1 MTAEL
6 GTDLVAEADAAYSRV
21 VLDPARYTA
30 AATEIVELARR
41 TGNDEA
47 LVAGL
52 RAVAWT
58 RHAVLDNEAAKRLL
72 DQAARLATRNGLGRR
87 LGEVLLTRS
96 VALQEL
102 GRYAAATRDLRR
114 AANLV
119 SSHQRPEL
127 LMQLAI
133 LDHNAGRVLAAERQ
147 YRLVLAEPACPPA
160 IWVKAANNLSYAQT
174 QLGRPQAALAHLDR
188 AAALASELG
197 PMLSA
202 VIENSR
208 AWSSFHAGR
217 FTESLRR
224 FEEAGRL
231 YTAAGLP
238 LGEHYLDYADALAE
252 LRLLD
257 EAAVVA
263 RLAATD
269 LDRHGARLM
278 AAEARLRCARL
289 ALALGDIDTARADA
303 NSAVRD
309 FRRQRRAAWAAS
321 AVVTVAAAD
330 AVADGFTTL
339 AVRRLGHAA
348 ATLHRLG
355 LRANA
360 VEAHLMAGRAALA
373 TDDHRRAKRHLTAAG
388 ALACG
393 QPLLVRLRGR
403 LALALLADAAEQ
415 AAQRAGAAASA
426 RRRAAST
433 VRYGQRVA
441 ARRAAPGAG
450 AALRHCGAA
459 LADLARHRAALPSVE
474 LRVLAAGHGV
484 ELGDLGLR
492 HLLRT
497 APPSRILHWLERT
510 RAAAL
515 LTVEPAAHD
524 DIDDLVIALRTV
536 EQELRAA
543 QREGGP
549 QPHQLLARQAAL
561 ETQIRRRSWGREGK
575 TTRSAEIVTAG
586 ELRDLLDGGWL
597 AEFATVDDAVVAVVV
612 GPRRT
617 RRIRL
622 GALSVVQR
630 ETAALHFALRRLLR
644 GGRYTDQAR
653 SAARTSLDILAELL
667 IAPLGVPP
675 GAPLVV
681 VPPAK
686 LLRVAWS
693 PLHRGPVSGAP
704 SATMWARSRR
714 AARSR
719 RPAPQV
725 ALVAGPNLT
734 DAVAEVQALEARHPQ
749 AATLL
754 PPTSTVEA
762 VVAALRHADLA
773 HLACHGHL
781 RSDSPLFSALELSDG
796 ALTVYELHSRAVAPH
811 RVVLAAC
818 DSGVE
823 RDYEG
828 DEVLGF
834 VSALMAGGAAGVIA
848 SGVPLPDGT
857 SLALMP
863 RLHDRIV
870 RGESLADALWAVRAD
885 EPPAAPA
892 DFVTWCGLTA
902 YGAA

>member
-1 MTAEL
+1 MTADL
-6 GTDLVAEADAAYSRV
+6 CADLVAEADAAYSRV

-30 AATEIVELARR
+30 TAREIVDLARR
-41 TGNDEA
+41 AGNDEA
-47 LVAGL
+47 LIVGL
-52 RAVAWT
+52 RALAWT
-58 RHAVLDNEAAKRLL
+58 RHAVLDNETARSLL
-72 DQAARLATRNGLGRR
+72 DSAARLATRRGLHRR

-102 GRYAAATRDLRR
+102 GRYPAATRDLRR
-114 AANLV
+114 AAGLV
-119 SSHQRPEL
+119 SPQQRPEL

-133 LDHNAGRVLAAERQ
+133 LDHNAGRVRSAARQ
-147 YRLVLAEPACPPA
+147 YRVVLAEPACPPV

-174 QLGRPQAALAHLDR
+174 QLGRPQAALAYLDR
-188 AAALASELG
+188 AASLASELG

-224 FEEAGRL
+224 FAEAGRL

-238 LGEHYLDYADALAE
+238 LGEHYLDYTDALAE

-257 EAAVVA
+257 EAAAVA

-303 NSAVRD
+303 TSAVHD
-309 FRRQRRAAWAAS
+309 FRRQRRTAWAAWAAVT
-321 AVVTVAAAD
+321 AVEAD
-330 AVADGFTTL
+330 AVADGFTTI

-360 VEAHLMAGRAALA
+360 VEAHLVAGRAALA
-373 TDDHRRAKRHLTAAG
+373 TDDQRRARRHLAAAG
-388 ALACG
+388 ALADG

-403 LALALLADAAEQ
+403 LARALLADATDRPRTTSAYGQ
-415 AAQRAGAAASA
+415 GAAPDAGA
-426 RRRAAST
+426 
-433 VRYGQRVA
+433 VV
-441 ARRAAPGAG
+441 
-450 AALRHCGAA
+450 RHCAA
-459 LADLARHRAALPSVE
+459 GLADLARHRAALPSVE

-497 APPSRILHWLERT
+497 APPSRVLHWLERT

-515 LTVEPAAHD
+515 LTVQPAAHD
-524 DIDDLVIALRTV
+524 DLDDLVIALRTV

-543 QREGGP
+543 RRERGP
-549 QPHQLLARQAAL
+549 LPRTLLARQAAL
-561 ETQIRRRSWGREGK
+561 EAQIRRRSWGREGR

-586 ELRDLLDGGWL
+586 QLRDLLDGGWL
-597 AEFATVDDAVVAVVV
+597 AEFATVDDTIVAVVV
-612 GPRRT
+612 GPHRT
-617 RRIRL
+617 RRIQL
-622 GALSVVQR
+622 GALSTVER

-653 SAARTSLDILAELL
+653 SAALTCLDTLAELL

-686 LLRVAWS
+686 LLRVPWS
-693 PLHRGPVSGAP
+693 PLHPGPVCGAP

-714 AARSR
+714 AAES
-719 RPAPQV
+719 RPAGQRI
-725 ALVAGPNLT
+725 ALVAGPNL
-734 DAVAEVQALEARHPQ
+734 DGAVAEAQALEARHPR
-749 AATLL
+749 ATTLL
-754 PPTSTVEA
+754 PPQSTVEA
-762 VVAALRHADLA
+762 VVAALRQADLA

-781 RSDSPLFSALELSDG
+781 RSDSPLFSALELSE
-796 ALTVYELHSRAVAPH
+796 ARSPCTS
-811 RVVLAAC
+811 C
-818 DSGVE
+818 T
-823 RDYEG
+823 
-828 DEVLGF
+828 
-834 VSALMAGGAAGVIA
+834 AGPSPPTG
-848 SGVPLPDGT
+848 
-857 SLALMP
+857 
-863 RLHDRIV
+863 
-870 RGESLADALWAVRAD
+870 WCW
-885 EPPAAPA
+885 PPATPESNATTRA
-892 DFVTWCGLTA
+892 TRCWVSSA
-902 YGAA
+902 R

>member
-1 MTAEL
+1 MTA
-6 GTDLVAEADAAYSRV
+6 DLCAALVTEADAAYSRV

-30 AATEIVELARR
+30 TAREIVDLARR
-41 TGNDEA
+41 AGNDEA
-47 LVAGL
+47 LIVGL
-52 RAVAWT
+52 RALAWT
-58 RHAVLDNEAAKRLL
+58 RHAVLDNETAKSLL
-72 DQAARLATRNGLGRR
+72 DSAARLATRRGLHRR

-102 GRYAAATRDLRR
+102 GRYPAATRDLRR
-114 AANLV
+114 AAGLV
-119 SSHQRPEL
+119 SPQQRPEL

-133 LDHNAGRVLAAERQ
+133 LDHNAGRVRAAARQ
-147 YRLVLAEPACPPA
+147 YRVVLAEPACPPV

-174 QLGRPQAALAHLDR
+174 QLGRPQAALAYLDR
-188 AAALASELG
+188 AASLASDLG

-224 FEEAGRL
+224 FAEAGRL

-238 LGEHYLDYADALAE
+238 LGEHYLDYTDALAE

-257 EAAVVA
+257 EAAAVA

-269 LDRHGARLM
+269 LERHGARLM

-289 ALALGDIDTARADA
+289 ALALGDVDTARADA
-303 NSAVRD
+303 TSAVRD
-309 FRRQRRAAWAAS
+309 FRRQRRTAWAAWA
-321 AVVTVAAAD
+321 VVTAVEAD
-330 AVADGFTTL
+330 AVADGFTTM

-360 VEAHLMAGRAALA
+360 VEAHLVAGRAALA
-373 TDDHRRAKRHLTAAG
+373 TDDQRRARRHLAAAG
-388 ALACG
+388 ALADG
-393 QPLLVRLRGR
+393 QTLLVRLRGR
-403 LALALLADAAEQ
+403 LALALLADTTTHTAQGTAARPRTASAYGQ
-415 AAQRAGAAASA
+415 GAATRSAAPDAGA
-426 RRRAAST
+426 
-433 VRYGQRVA
+433 VV
-441 ARRAAPGAG
+441 
-450 AALRHCGAA
+450 RHCAA
-459 LADLARHRAALPSVE
+459 GLADLARHRAALPSVE

-497 APPSRILHWLERT
+497 APPSRVLHWLERT

-524 DIDDLVIALRTV
+524 DLDDLVIALRTV

-543 QREGGP
+543 RRERGP
-549 QPHQLLARQAAL
+549 LPRTLLARQAAL
-561 ETQIRRRSWGREGK
+561 EVQIRRRSWGRDGT

-586 ELRDLLDGGWL
+586 QLRDLLDGGWL
-597 AEFATVDDAVVAVVV
+597 AEYATVDDTIVAVLV
-612 GPRRT
+612 GPHRT
-617 RRIRL
+617 RQIQL
-622 GALSVVQR
+622 GALSAVQR

-644 GGRYTDQAR
+644 GGRYVDQAL
-653 SAARTSLDILAELL
+653 SAARTSLDTLAELL
-667 IAPLGVPP
+667 VAPLRVPP

-686 LLRVAWS
+686 LLRVPWS
-693 PLHRGPVSGAP
+693 PLHPGPVCGAP

-714 AARSR
+714 AAGSR
-719 RPAPQV
+719 RAGQRV
-725 ALVAGPNLT
+725 ALVAGPNL
-734 DAVAEVQALEARHPQ
+734 DGAVAEVQALEACHPR

-754 PPTSTVEA
+754 PPQSTVEA
-762 VVAALRHADLA
+762 VVAALRQADLA

-796 ALTVYELHSRAVAPH
+796 PLTVYELHSRAVAPH

-834 VSALMAGGAAGVIA
+834 VSALMAGGTAGVIA
-848 SGVPLPDGT
+848 SGVPLPDGA

-863 RLHDRIV
+863 RLHDRVAI
-870 RGESLADALWAVRAD
+870 GESLAGALWAVRSA
-885 EPPAAPA
+885 EPPASPA

>member
-6 GTDLVAEADAAYSRV
+6 CADLVAEADAAYSRV

-30 AATEIVELARR
+30 TAREIVDLARR
-41 TGNDEA
+41 AGNDEA
-47 LVAGL
+47 LIVGL
-52 RAVAWT
+52 RALAWT
-58 RHAVLDNEAAKRLL
+58 RHAVLDNETAKRLL
-72 DQAARLATRNGLGRR
+72 DSAARLATRRGLHRR

-102 GRYAAATRDLRR
+102 GRYPAATRDLRR
-114 AANLV
+114 AAGLV
-119 SSHQRPEL
+119 SPQQRPEL

-133 LDHNAGRVLAAERQ
+133 LDHNAGRVRSAARQ
-147 YRLVLAEPACPPA
+147 YRVVLAEPACPPV

-174 QLGRPQAALAHLDR
+174 QLGRPQAALAYLDR
-188 AAALASELG
+188 AASLASELG

-224 FEEAGRL
+224 FAEAGRL

-238 LGEHYLDYADALAE
+238 LGEHYLDYTDALAE

-257 EAAVVA
+257 EAATVA

-269 LDRHGARLM
+269 LERHGARLM

-289 ALALGDIDTARADA
+289 ALALGDIDAARADA
-303 NSAVRD
+303 TSAVRD
-309 FRRQRRAAWAAS
+309 FRRQRRTAWAAWA
-321 AVVTVAAAD
+321 VVTAVEAD
-330 AVADGFTTL
+330 AVADGFTTI

-360 VEAHLMAGRAALA
+360 VEAHLVAGRAAVA
-373 TDDHRRAKRHLTAAG
+373 TDDQRRGRRHLAAAG
-388 ALACG
+388 ALADG

-403 LALALLADAAEQ
+403 LALALLADATARPRTTSAYRQ
-415 AAQRAGAAASA
+415 KAA
-426 RRRAAST
+426 T
-433 VRYGQRVA
+433 
-441 ARRAAPGAG
+441 RRAAPDAG
-450 AALRHCGAA
+450 AVVRHCGAG

-497 APPSRILHWLERT
+497 APPSRVLHWLERT

-515 LTVEPAAHD
+515 LTVQPAAHD
-524 DIDDLVIALRTV
+524 DLDDLVIALRTV

-543 QREGGP
+543 RRERGP
-549 QPHQLLARQAAL
+549 LPRTLLARQAAL
-561 ETQIRRRSWGREGK
+561 EAQIRRRSWGRDGK

-586 ELRDLLDGGWL
+586 QLRDLLDGEWL
-597 AEFATVDDAVVAVVV
+597 AEFATVDDTIVAVLV
-612 GPRRT
+612 GPHRT
-617 RRIRL
+617 RRIQL
-622 GALSVVQR
+622 GALSRVEQ
-630 ETAALHFALRRLLR
+630 ETVALHFALRRLLR

-653 SAARTSLDILAELL
+653 SAARTCLDTLAELL

-686 LLRVAWS
+686 LLRVPWS
-693 PLHRGPVSGAP
+693 PLHPGPVCGAP

-714 AARSR
+714 AAES
-719 RPAPQV
+719 RPAGQRV
-725 ALVAGPNLT
+725 ALVAGPNL
-734 DAVAEVQALEARHPQ
+734 DGAVAEVQALEARHPR
-749 AATLL
+749 ATTLL
-754 PPTSTVEA
+754 PPQSTVEA
-762 VVAALRHADLA
+762 VVAALRQADLA

-796 ALTVYELHSRAVAPH
+796 PLTVYELHSRAVAPH

-828 DEVLGF
+828 GEVLGF
-834 VSALMAGGAAGVIA
+834 VSALMAGGTAGVIA
-848 SGVPLPDGT
+848 SGVPLPDGA

-863 RLHDRIV
+863 RLHDRVV
-870 RGESLADALWAVRAD
+870 RGESLAGALWAVRAA
-885 EPPAAPA
+885 EPPASPA

>member
-1 MTAEL
+1 MAQ
-6 GTDLVAEADAAYSRV
+6 ADAAYSRV
-21 VLDPARYTA
+21 VLDPARYTTEA
-30 AATEIVELARR
+30 GEIVELARR
-41 TGNDEA
+41 AGNDEA
-47 LVAGL
+47 LISGL
-52 RAVAWT
+52 RALAWT

-72 DQAARLATRNGLGRR
+72 DQAARLATRNSLHHR

-119 SSHQRPEL
+119 SAHQRPEL

-133 LDHNAGRVLAAERQ
+133 LDHNAGRVLAAARQ

-174 QLGRPQAALAHLDR
+174 QLGRPQAALAYLDR
-188 AAALASELG
+188 AAPLASELG

-224 FEEAGRL
+224 FEEAGRR

-238 LGEHYLDYADALAE
+238 LGEHYLDYTDALAE

-257 EAAVVA
+257 EATAVA

-269 LDRHGARLM
+269 LERHGARLM
-278 AAEARLRCARL
+278 AAEARARCARL
-289 ALALGDIDTARADA
+289 ALALGDVDTARADA
-303 NSAVRD
+303 SNAVRD
-309 FRRQRRAAWAAS
+309 FRRQRRAAWAAR
-321 AVVTVAAAD
+321 AVVTAVEAD
-330 AVADGFTTL
+330 AVADGFTPM

-360 VEAHLMAGRAALA
+360 VEAHLVAGRAALA
-373 TDDHRRAKRHLTAAG
+373 TDDQRRAQRHLTAAG

-393 QPLLVRLRGR
+393 QTLLVRLRGR

-415 AAQRAGAAASA
+415 AAQRQAATGTARRHRAAATSYGQGAAA
-426 RRRAAST
+426 RL
-433 VRYGQRVA
+433 
-441 ARRAAPGAG
+441 AAPGTGAG
-450 AALRHCGAA
+450 LRHCATG

-474 LRVLAAGHGV
+474 LRVLAAGHGA

-497 APPSRILHWLERT
+497 AAPPSRILHWLERT

-515 LTVEPAAHD
+515 LTVEPAAHH

-543 QREGGP
+543 RRDHGT
-549 QPHQLLARQAAL
+549 QPRHLLARQAAL
-561 ETQIRRRSWGREGK
+561 EARIRRRSWGRDGN
-575 TTRSAEIVTAG
+575 TTRSAEIVTSG
-586 ELRDLLDGGWL
+586 QLRDLLDGGWL

-644 GGRYTDQAR
+644 GGRYPDQAL
-653 SAARTSLDILAELL
+653 SAARASLGTLADLL

-686 LLRVAWS
+686 LLRVPWS
-693 PLHRGPVSGAP
+693 PLHRGPVCGAP

-714 AARSR
+714 AAQSR
-719 RPAPQV
+719 RPGHQV
-725 ALVAGPNLT
+725 ALVAGPNLVG
-734 DAVAEVQALEARHPQ
+734 AVAEVQALEVRHPR
-749 AATLL
+749 AAALL
-754 PPTSTVEA
+754 PPQSTVEA
-762 VVAALRHADLA
+762 VVAALRQADLA

-796 ALTVYELHSRAVAPH
+796 PLTVYELHSRAVAPH

-870 RGESLADALWAVRAD
+870 GGASLADALWAVRATD
-885 EPPAAPA
+885 PPAAPA